1 MPPLPR
7 KNVHEACA
15 DSDDADHQDCGGQ
28 NNVSHDNA
36 SFVVVARAQIDA
48 GNLGFWRQSV
58 VRLRQNT
65 RACSYDAFGRLQM
78 KSVAVMTARRFP
90 PPWSVED
97 IGPLSSLKTEAGQ
110 PQINLD

>member
-1 MPPLPR
+1 LPR
-7 KNVHEACA
+7 KNVQQEPAER
-15 DSDDADHQDCGGQ
+15 DDGDHQNCGGQ

-36 SFVVVARAQIDA
+36 SFGVVARAQIDA

-90 PPWSVED
+90 PPVHVSK
-97 IGPLSSLKTEAGQ
+97 PA
-110 PQINLD
+110 